1 MLLFELKF
9 HFAKIPTKKNSTKDS
24 KDFVLFSGRYFLV
37 VVLEIKTYLFIKK
50 MSDQDTGCCWCCFL
64 KRRTLETQPIIKTQ
78 AETVTVDLKLD
89 FPECFD
95 KNRAILLRAGRLLRD
110 NISSGSSGR
119 IGSNVSSDSV
129 YIIGSNEPVSLS
141 HACFMYTDELSDA
154 LRRRPDVPSK
164 DTLHSVF
171 STFDIKIIKY
181 YFQQWPFKFIPKW
194 VQDMVTLFTKSPPST
209 LTISLS
215 DPRGSLNSLK
225 ILFVFMLLHYC

>member
-1 MLLFELKF
+1 
-9 HFAKIPTKKNSTKDS
+9 
-24 KDFVLFSGRYFLV
+24 
-37 VVLEIKTYLFIKK
+37 
-50 MSDQDTGCCWCCFL
+50 MSQDTGCCWCCFL
-64 KRRTLETQPIIKTQ
+64 KRHTLETQPIIKTQ
-78 AETVTVDLKLD
+78 AETITVDLKPD
-89 FPECFD
+89 FPDCFN

-129 YIIGSNEPVSLS
+129 YIIGSDQPVSLS

-164 DTLHSVF
+164 DTLYKVF

-194 VQDMVTLFTKSPPST
+194 VNELIISTRELITSSTKSPTST
-209 LTISLS
+209 LSALTINLS
-215 DPRGSLNSLK
+215 DPKSSLNALK
-225 ILFVFMLLHYC
+225 ILFVFMLLNYC